1 MGNKLPT
8 VSSTLRTT
16 AWQCNGC
23 GVVSSIACSVS
34 HSYHLRDS
42 TAAVLFRTKR
52 NFVHFVTNSNGNDFC
67 NARLTSRGWCIPR
80 RVGSDLWYRDMIACG
95 AVAFSRRTLGCGFTF
110 SRRTKDH
117 SQAKSNCKDVNDLSE
132 SKEKIQQINC
142 VLTL

>member
-1 MGNKLPT
+1 M
-8 VSSTLRTT
+8 VSST
-16 AWQCNGC
+16 
-23 GVVSSIACSVS
+23 ACSVS

-52 NFVHFVTNSNGNDFC
+52 NFVHFGTNSWGDDFC
-67 NARLTSRGWCIPR
+67 NARLPSRGWCIPR

-95 AVAFSRRTLGCGFTF
+95 AVAFSRRTLGFGFTF

-117 SQAKSNCKDVNDLSE
+117 SQSKTNCKDVNDLSE